1 MLEMKIFILN
11 YQSISTLFSDCGLLV
26 IAADKEGDIAKVNSR
41 EGREKLVGFLVVQDF
56 LF

>member
-56 LF
+56 